1 MFSDLGATVVDADEA
16 AHAVYAP
23 GTPGFDSVVDEFGSQ
38 FVRNGGI
45 DRARLGE
52 LVFRDPE
59 ARKRLNAIVHPLVR
73 DWMADRTVEA
83 VERGAEV
90 VIHDIPLLFENGL
103 QGLFAS
109 TVLVYARPATQ
120 VARLVEDRRLSVERA
135 HAMLASQMP
144 IDEKKALADFVI
156 DNDGALEETRRQVEE
171 IWPRVAR

>member
-1 MFSDLGATVVDADEA
+1 
-16 AHAVYAP
+16 
-23 GTPGFDSVVDEFGSQ
+23 
-38 FVRNGGI
+38 
-45 DRARLGE
+45 
-52 LVFRDPE
+52 
-59 ARKRLNAIVHPLVR
+59 
-73 DWMADRTVEA
+73 MADRTVEA